1 MISFNVN
8 EWLDEY
14 NDYLKLYEMFGDKQ
28 YLQEAEEALNSLR
41 AFLRRSDAHARIEHA
56 VKQPEKQK
64 LHFI

>member
-28 YLQEAEEALNSLR
+28 YLLEAEEALNSLR
-41 AFLRRSDAHARIEHA
+41 AVLRRSDICAKIEQA
-56 VKQPEKQK
+56 VKRPEKQK